1 MSDPGM
7 PVDVEDA
14 RRRVNVPS
22 IGLVVT
28 GVLGLAGVAFAV
40 FGREGMVNVYMGF
53 FGNLGLPQD
62 QLDEIRT
69 QLMTTS
75 VLDYVTNAAGVAV
88 AVLTIVGG
96 LRMRALRSWGLALT
110 GAILA
115 LMPCCSSCCCVGMP
129 FGIWALVV
137 LMKPEVKA
145 AFARG

>member
-1 MSDPGM
+1 M